1 MVLLYSARAHQLL
14 RIVSFLLFTLVY
26 AQDSCPLQTPLYPP
40 PRDLLSSQDVKA
52 ASENLTQAI
61 EEALTT
67 GLTDLGSLPLNT
79 TTFAVKVF
87 SSHTE
92 GSLYE
97 YLYTS
102 PTYSPRLG
110 AGAQN
115 TTLDSVYRV
124 ASISKLLTVL
134 TLLAHDG
141 YTHWNHPITTFI
153 PDLDIIARNQS
164 SRVQWQ
170 DITIGD
176 LAAQLSGVPH
186 DYAFEDLAGQYSNE
200 QMMAMGLPAVPA
212 KDIPTCNQG
221 EAVNGGSPCDREA
234 FLRGI
239 VSENPTFAPGTTP
252 AYSNA
257 AYQLLRYAMENIT
270 GTDFPSM
277 FENSIVKPLSLNST
291 SLLVPKN
298 ANVGIIPLNQT
309 ASVWDFDLG
318 DGDAFGGAYSSANDL
333 AVIGRSILQSLSD
346 SSALNISSTLT
357 RHWLKPLSHTT
368 SFQTSVGAP
377 WEIFRYEL
385 PNRPNHVIDVY
396 SKSGNLGAYADII
409 ALIPEYEI
417 GFSITAA
424 DLPTNPLPNV
434 WGLAD
439 LIIDRLSPAF
449 DKAAQQEANCTYAG
463 TYKAQ
468 GANSTTDSYVTITTD
483 HQKPG
488 LLVTKWVSN
497 GVDFLQSLVALSGFE
512 GLAVRLYPT
521 GIEESVPGKSANRVF
536 FRGVFDYDT
545 SGQSRG
551 VISACQSWL
560 NVDASRVGNIGVDEW
575 VFTLDKGKASSAEP
589 RLMRKQL
596 RRV

>member
-1 MVLLYSARAHQLL
+1 MLLLPSVRAYQLL
-14 RIVSFLLFTLVY
+14 QLVSFLLFALAY
-26 AQDSCPLQTPLYPP
+26 GEDSCSLQTPLYPP
-40 PRDLLSSQDVKA
+40 PRNLLSSQDVKA
-52 ASENLTQAI
+52 GSKNLTQAI

-67 GLTDLGSLPLNT
+67 GITDLGSLSINT

-92 GSLYE
+92 GSIYE

-102 PTYSPRLG
+102 PSYSLKSG
-110 AGAQN
+110 AGAEN

-141 YTHWNHPITTFI
+141 YTHWNHPITEFI
-153 PDLDIIARNQS
+153 PELEVMARNQS
-164 SRVQWQ
+164 SRVQWREV
-170 DITIGD
+170 TIGD

-186 DYAFEDLAGQYSNE
+186 DYAFEDLAGGYSNE
-200 QMMAMGLPAVPA
+200 QMMAMGLPAVPT
-212 KDIPTCNQG
+212 KDIPTCSQG
-221 EAVNGGSPCDREA
+221 EAVNEGNPCDREA

-239 VSENPTFAPGTTP
+239 VSEDPTFAPGTTP

-277 FENSIVKPLSLNST
+277 FENSIVKPLNLNST
-291 SLLVPKN
+291 SLVAPKN
-298 ANVGIIPLNQT
+298 ASVGIIPINET
-309 ASVWDFDLG
+309 VSVWDFDLG

-333 AVIGRSILQSLSD
+333 ALIGRSILQSLSG
-346 SSALNISSTLT
+346 SSALNLSSTLAH
-357 RHWLKPLSHTT
+357 HWLKPLSHTT
-368 SFQTSVGAP
+368 SFKTSVGAP

-409 ALIPEYEI
+409 ALIPEYDI

-424 DLPTNPLPNV
+424 DLPTNPVTNV

-449 DKAAQQEANCTYAG
+449 DKAAQREANTTYAG
-463 TYKAQ
+463 TYKAL
-468 GANSTTDSYVTITTD
+468 GANSTTGSYVTITTD
-483 HQKPG
+483 HYKPG
-488 LLVTKWVSN
+488 LQVTEWVSN
-497 GVDFLQSLVALSGFE
+497 GVDFLRSLAALSGFE
-512 GLAVRLYPT
+512 RLAVRLYPT
-521 GIEESVPGKSANRVF
+521 GIEETVPGKSAKRVF
-536 FRGVFDYDT
+536 FRGTFDYDT
-545 SGQSRG
+545 SGQSKG

-560 NVDASRVGNIGVDEW
+560 NVDASRIGNIGVDEW
-575 VFTLDKGKASSAEP
+575 VFTLEKGQASSAEP
-589 RLMRKQL
+589 RVLRKRL

>member
-1 MVLLYSARAHQLL
+1 MLFLPSIRAHQLL
-14 RIVSFLLFTLVY
+14 QLVSFFLLTAAY
-26 AQDSCPLQTPLYPP
+26 SENSCPLQAPLYHP
-40 PRDLLSSQDVKA
+40 PRDPVSNENVKA
-52 ASENLTQAI
+52 ASDNLTQAI
-61 EEALTT
+61 EAALTT
-67 GLTDLGSLPLNT
+67 GATDLGSLPINT
-79 TTFAVKVF
+79 TTFAIKVF

-92 GSLYE
+92 DSIYE

-102 PTYSPRLG
+102 PTYSPKSG
-110 AGAQN
+110 AGVEN

-141 YTHWNHPITTFI
+141 YTHWNHPITDFI
-153 PDLDIIARNQS
+153 PELDAIPRSQN
-164 SRVQWQ
+164 SRIRWR

-186 DYAFEDLAGQYSNE
+186 DYGFEDLAGKYSNE

-221 EAVNGGSPCDREA
+221 EGLNGGNPCDREA

-239 VSENPTFAPGTTP
+239 VSEDPTFAPGTTP

-270 GTDFPSM
+270 GIEFASM
-277 FENSIVKPLSLNST
+277 FDDSIVKPLNLNST
-291 SLLVPKN
+291 SLLTPKN
-298 ANVGIIPLNQT
+298 DNTGIIPVNAT
-309 ASVWDFDLG
+309 ASLWDFNLG

-333 AVIGRSILQSLSD
+333 AVIGRSILQSLSG
-346 SSALNISSTLT
+346 SSALNLSATLT

-368 SFQTSVGAP
+368 SFRTSVGAP

-424 DLPTNPLPNV
+424 DLPTNPLMNV

-439 LIIDRLSPAF
+439 LVIDRLTPAF
-449 DKAAQQEANCTYAG
+449 DKAARQEANSTYAG
-463 TYKAQ
+463 TYQAP
-468 GANSTTDSYVTITTD
+468 GGNSTADSYVTITTD
-483 HQKPG
+483 HDKPG
-488 LLVTKWVSN
+488 LQVTEWVSN
-497 GVDFLQSLVALSGFE
+497 GIDFLQSLAGLSGFE
-512 GLAVRLYPT
+512 GLAVTLYPT
-521 GIEESVPGKSANRVF
+521 GIEESVHGDRVKHVF
-536 FRGVFDYDT
+536 FRSVFDYDT
-545 SGQSRG
+545 SGSSKG
-551 VISACQSWL
+551 FISACQSWL
-560 NVDASRVGNIGVDEW
+560 NVDGSRIGNIGVDEW
-575 VFTLDKGKASSAEP
+575 VFTVEKGQATIAEP
-589 RLMRKQL
+589 RLLRKEL
-596 RRV
+596 RRA

>member
-1 MVLLYSARAHQLL
+1 MLLLPSVRAYQLL
-14 RIVSFLLFTLVY
+14 QLVSFLLFALAY
-26 AQDSCPLQTPLYPP
+26 GEDSCPLQTPLYPP
-40 PRDLLSSQDVKA
+40 PRNILSSQDVKA
-52 ASENLTQAI
+52 GSKNLTQAI

-67 GLTDLGSLPLNT
+67 GITDLGSLPINT
-79 TTFAVKVF
+79 TTFAVNVF

-92 GSLYE
+92 ESIYE

-102 PTYSPRLG
+102 PTYSLKSGPG
-110 AGAQN
+110 AEN

-141 YTHWNHPITTFI
+141 YTHWNHPITEFI
-153 PDLDIIARNQS
+153 PELEIMARNQS
-164 SRVQWQ
+164 SRVQWREV
-170 DITIGD
+170 TIGD

-186 DYAFEDLAGQYSNE
+186 DYAFEDLAGGYSNE
-200 QMMAMGLPAVPA
+200 QMMAMGLPAVPT
-212 KDIPTCNQG
+212 KDIPTCSQG
-221 EAVNGGSPCDREA
+221 EAVNEGNPCDREA

-239 VSENPTFAPGTTP
+239 VSEDPTFAPGTTP

-257 AYQLLRYAMENIT
+257 AYQLLRYAMENIS

-277 FENSIVKPLSLNST
+277 FENSIVKPLNLNST
-291 SLLVPKN
+291 SLVAPKN
-298 ANVGIIPLNQT
+298 SSVGIIPINET
-309 ASVWDFDLG
+309 VSVWDFDLG

-333 AVIGRSILQSLSD
+333 ALIGRSILQSLSG
-346 SSALNISSTLT
+346 SSALNLSSTLAH
-357 RHWLKPLSHTT
+357 HWLKPLSHTT
-368 SFQTSVGAP
+368 SFKTSVGAP

-409 ALIPEYEI
+409 ALIPEYDI

-424 DLPTNPLPNV
+424 DLPTNPVTNV

-449 DKAAQQEANCTYAG
+449 DKAAQHEANTTYAG
-463 TYKAQ
+463 TYKAL
-468 GANSTTDSYVTITTD
+468 GANSTTGSYVTITTD
-483 HQKPG
+483 HYKPG
-488 LLVTKWVSN
+488 LQVTEWVSN
-497 GVDFLQSLVALSGFE
+497 GVDFLRSLAALSGFE
-512 GLAVRLYPT
+512 RLAVRLYPT
-521 GIEESVPGKSANRVF
+521 GIEETVPGKSAKRVF
-536 FRGVFDYDT
+536 FRGTFDYDT
-545 SGQSRG
+545 SGQSKG

-560 NVDASRVGNIGVDEW
+560 NVDASRIGNIGVDEW
-575 VFTLDKGKASSAEP
+575 VFTLEKGQASSAEP
-589 RLMRKQL
+589 RVLRKRL

>member
-1 MVLLYSARAHQLL
+1 MGLLYSARAHQLL
-14 RIVSFLLFTLVY
+14 EIVSFLLFTLVY
-26 AQDSCPLQTPLYPP
+26 SGDSCPLQTPLYPP
-40 PRDLLSSQDVKA
+40 PRDLLSSQDVKT
-52 ASENLTQAI
+52 ASKNLTEAI

-67 GLTDLGSLPLNT
+67 GRTDLGSLPINT

-92 GSLYE
+92 DSIYE

-102 PTYSPRLG
+102 PTYSPKSGVG
-110 AGAQN
+110 AEN

-124 ASISKLLTVL
+124 ASISKLFTVL

-141 YTHWNHPITTFI
+141 YTHWNHPITDFI
-153 PDLDIIARNQS
+153 PELDTIARNQS
-164 SRVQWQ
+164 SRIQWRE
-170 DITIGD
+170 ITIGD

-186 DYAFEDLAGQYSNE
+186 DYGFEDMAGEFSNE

-221 EAVNGGSPCDREA
+221 EGVNAGNPCDRKA

-239 VSENPTFAPGTTP
+239 VSEDPTFAPGTTP

-270 GTDFPSM
+270 GIDFLSM
-277 FENSIVKPLSLNST
+277 FENSIAQPLNLNST
-291 SLLVPKN
+291 SLFVPKN
-298 ANVGIIPLNQT
+298 ANVGIIPVNET

-333 AVIGRSILQSLSD
+333 AVIGRSILQSLSGT
-346 SSALNISSTLT
+346 SALNLSSTLT

-368 SFQTSVGAP
+368 SFKTSVGAP

-385 PNRPNHVIDVY
+385 PNRPNHAVDVY
-396 SKSGNLGAYADII
+396 SKSGNLGAYADIV

-449 DKAAQQEANCTYAG
+449 DKAAQQEANSTYAA

-468 GANSTTDSYVTITTD
+468 GANSTTDSYVRITTD

-488 LLVTKWVSN
+488 LQVTKWVSN
-497 GVDFLQSLVALSGFE
+497 GVDFLQSLASLSGLE
-512 GLAVRLYPT
+512 ELAVTLYPT
-521 GIEESVPGKSANRVF
+521 GIEQTVHGESAKRVF
-536 FRGVFDYDT
+536 FRAVFDYDAT
-545 SGQSRG
+545 GQSKG
-551 VISACQSWL
+551 VISNCQSWL
-560 NVDASRVGNIGVDEW
+560 NVDGSRVGNIGVDEW
-575 VFTLDKGKASSAEP
+575 VFAIEKGRASSAEP
-589 RLMRKQL
+589 RLMRKRL